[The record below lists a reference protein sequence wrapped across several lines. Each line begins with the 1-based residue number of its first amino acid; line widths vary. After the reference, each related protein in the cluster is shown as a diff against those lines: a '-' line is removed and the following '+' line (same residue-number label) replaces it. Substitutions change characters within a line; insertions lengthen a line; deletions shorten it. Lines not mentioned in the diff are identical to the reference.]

1 MPRITAS
8 ACLYLRR
15 GSPVNRAYWS
25 DSFGDFFEAA
35 TGNRPYP
42 YQKRLAGG
50 GIPSVIKVQTGAG
63 KTEAAVL
70 SVWLWRRLGNGDVPR
85 RLIYCLPRRTL
96 VEQTVDRVRGW
107 LRNLDLND
115 RISVALLM
123 GGSRDDD
130 FEKYPTRECVIVGTQ
145 DMLISGALN
154 RAYGQ
159 NPYRW
164 PITFGMLNND
174 CMWVMDEIQLMENAL
189 PTSVQL
195 DAFRQSFGTFGS
207 CRTIWMSATIDPK
220 WLRTVDS
227 PPEHGPQCHL
237 TDRDYNDPALGRRR
251 DAPKRLRRA
260 QIDMTKGYDRKSAG
274 YLMGLHRKGTVTA
287 IMVNTVKR
295 SQDLYDAFRKEGAD
309 CMLVHSRF
317 RAAEREKLNR
327 WVNNMDGGGDKIVIT
342 TQVLEAGVDISVR
355 TLVTELAPWS
365 SLVQRFGRCN
375 RRGEMEDADVYW
387 IDIPDENYAPYGK
400 AEMEEARRRL
410 CGLDNGSVSPRHLS
424 DPDEPN
430 AFDAVLRRRDV
441 VDLFDTTADLS
452 GNHTDASRFVRTI
465 RRPLDVGVFWR
476 DSDKESAPDR
486 NEICNVPVG
495 DLKDLLRKAKTR
507 GRVWNHADGRWQEIS
522 AGEIFPGQTV
532 MLDSTA
538 GGYSTVRG
546 WDKGSG
552 GRVDVVGNART
563 ANDSHDADSQSLS
576 SKPVTLEDHTA
587 HVLGESR
594 AILNG
599 LAFLG
604 DDLRNAVTEAVRY
617 HDIGKAHAV
626 FQSTMM
632 RGMIDQV
639 DQGKVWA
646 KSQKDGIRHNIPGFR
661 HEAASALAYL
671 AHADQQA
678 GHLRDLVAYLIASH
692 HGKVRLAL
700 RNISGKRHDGP
711 YLLGI
716 NTDGDRLPKFTSGT
730 VSVDDTDLR
739 MDIAQIGMTGAGPS
753 WVERAVSLLERYGPF
768 RLAYLELLVRASDML
783 ASGKEREDGG

>member
-1 MPRITAS
+1 MNRT
-8 ACLYLRR
+8 RWR
-15 GSPVNRAYWS
+15 GN
-25 DSFGDFFEAA
+25 FENFFETA

-42 YQKRLAGG
+42 YQTRLAGG
-50 GIPSVIKVQTGAG
+50 NIPSVIKVQTGAG

-96 VEQTVDRVRGW
+96 VEQTVDRVRRW
-107 LRNLDLND
+107 LRNLGLDGE
-115 RISVALLM
+115 IGVTLLM

-130 FEKYPTRECVIVGTQ
+130 FEMHPARECVIVGTQ

-154 RAYGQ
+154 RAYGR

-174 CMWVMDEIQLMENAL
+174 CIWVMDEIQLMENAL

-195 DAFRQSFGTFGS
+195 DAFRQSFKTFGS

-227 PPEHGPQCHL
+227 PSEPGPECHL
-237 TDRDYNDPALGRRR
+237 TDQDYDDQGLGRRR
-251 DAPKRLRRA
+251 NAPKQLHRA
-260 QIDMTKGYDRKSAG
+260 QISMIKGYDGKSAR

-295 SQDLYDAFRKEGAD
+295 SQDLYDAFRKEGVD

-317 RAAEREKLNR
+317 RAAERAKLNR
-327 WVNNMDGGGDKIVIT
+327 WVGNMDKGGDKIVIT

-365 SLVQRFGRCN
+365 SMVQRFGRCN
-375 RRGEMEDADVYW
+375 RRGEMGEADVYW
-387 IDIPDENYAPYGK
+387 IDIPDEKNYAPYDK
-400 AEMEEARRRL
+400 TEMEEARTRL
-410 CGLDNGSVSPRHLS
+410 SGPDSGSVSPRHLS

-430 AFDAVLRRRDV
+430 VFDVVLRRRDV

-465 RRPLDVGVFWR
+465 RRQLDVGVFWR

-486 NEICNVPVG
+486 DEICNVPVG

-507 GRVWNHADGRWQEIS
+507 GRVWNHADGRWQEVS
-522 AGEIFPGQTV
+522 AGEIFPGQTI

-538 GGYSTVRG
+538 GGYSIVRG

-552 GRVDVVGNART
+552 GRVDVVGSAHT

-576 SKPVTLEDHTA
+576 SRPVTLEDHTA
-587 HVLGESR
+587 HVLEESR
-594 AILNG
+594 ATLDG
-599 LAFLG
+599 LEFLG
-604 DDLRNAVTEAVRY
+604 DDVKNAVTEAVRY

-626 FQSTMM
+626 FQSTMI
-632 RGMIDQV
+632 RGMIDPRPV
-639 DQGKVWA
+639 DQEKVWA
-646 KSQKDGIRHNIPGFR
+646 KSQKDGIRHSIPGFR

-671 AHADQQA
+671 ARAGPSAD
-678 GHLRDLVAYLIASH
+678 HPDDLVAYLIASH

-700 RNISGKRHDGP
+700 RNVSGRRQDGP

-716 NTDGDRLPKFTSGT
+716 NTNGDHLPQFTSDT
-730 VSVDDTDLR
+730 MSIEDTDLR
-739 MDIAQIGMTGAGPS
+739 VDVAQIGMTGAGPS
-753 WVERAVSLLERYGPF
+753 WVERTVSLLERYGPF

-783 ASGKEREDGG
+783 ASRKERKGHG